1 MSNLYCVDYEIML
14 AESTQPYP
22 GTGVW
27 LFESDDFCTWAKQST
42 SGICWLWG
50 HAGFG
55 KSVIARAVVET
66 LKARTALVSAVS
78 PLGKSI
84 VVHYFFRD
92 EKMETLSELSFLR
105 SILHQLVLEF
115 PQILTAIDLVRAS
128 YSRNKRDHEENFRIA
143 PNWMWNA
150 LETVLGMEVLKN
162 AVLIIDAL
170 DELLDRDLVSIL
182 DTLIGIVRSQNESHK
197 SHRLKVIIFSRP
209 RSSITKAL
217 TRGRAQ
223 DIKIEIGQEETRRDL
238 ETYIFSAVE
247 EYGKENSF
255 PKDIIA
261 RIQSHILSGAD
272 GMFLWAHLAWEH
284 FKQGVKIWTRRNIN
298 KQLSTLGSLPHG
310 LEELYRKLFHYMDDD
325 AKDQLN
331 QVFMFICAAA
341 RPLGCDEL
349 GEMLSFEGG
358 DPLEKDIPFDIE
370 KALQDHCSNL
380 FRINLEGSVQFVHL
394 SLKEYL
400 LKQLLKVDI
409 SFVHQHI
416 LRHCF
421 SYLNSHSFKRDVVED
436 RGDWARPARKGCIL
450 HRQYVLYNYYAA
462 YLTYHLE
469 QIPQDDYIWIEY
481 SKIMRDRDVFHAVTW
496 TRHKDHVLHVP
507 PPLYVGLTPLRHAL
521 RIRSLHL
528 VTKFVE
534 SGYDIDE
541 EAAVPE
547 PGSNKNM
554 GYYVIGE
561 ATTALHSYVCDP
573 EVVALLLQH
582 GANPN
587 VRDFLKRTALHA
599 AILYQGTFAVKAL
612 LALSNIDVNAED
624 FKGETPLHYQSAMG
638 VLPTLIFDKR
648 VDVSKVNGNGLSAMA
663 LSAFW
668 GDESVFNGFVD
679 GQDFDLSEYDE
690 GFSPLICAAKQGWKG
705 ITCRMLEGVTD
716 VNEHR
721 GFDKKSIVHWAVI
734 NEWED
739 VLQTAVHCGN
749 ADVNAIDLSGK
760 TGLHYAA
767 QMGLFR
773 MARQLLRYGAS
784 ARIQDAAHRTAVH
797 TAAVEGFADTLRPL
811 ILESDCDPQD
821 VDAQN
826 RSLVHWAAS
835 CDWAFLMMT
844 VLEMPSIETTKRDHH
859 GRTACHIAAL
869 CGCPNVLKVFV
880 GLDLFDASEVDAYGN
895 TCLHL
900 AARGQ
905 SMTAV
910 NLLLRY
916 YDIQKHRVNCW
927 GQTALD
933 VALVYAATEIADILV
948 EAQVRRRAAH
958 DPHDVESGCTA
969 GQSVDEYEQTP
980 DHLSLVQRQT
990 VVKNRKPKHDREVR
1004 TPVIPY

>member
-1 MSNLYCVDYEIML
+1 ML

-27 LFESDDFCTWAKQST
+27 LFESDDFRTWAKQST

-66 LKARTALVSAVS
+66 LKARTALASTLS

-84 VVHYFFRD
+84 VIHYFFRD

-105 SILHQLVLEF
+105 SVLHQLVLEF

-128 YSRNKRDHEENFRIA
+128 HSRSKHDHEKNFQID

-150 LETVLGMEVLKN
+150 LETVLRMDMLKN
-162 AVLIIDAL
+162 AVLVIDAL
-170 DELLDRDLVSIL
+170 DELPDSNLVSIL
-182 DTLIGIVRSQNESHK
+182 NTLISIVRTHNENDESQQ
-197 SHRLKVIIFSRP
+197 LKVIIFSRP

-217 TRGRAQ
+217 GKGTAQ
-223 DIKIEIGQEETRRDL
+223 NIEIGREETRRDL

-247 EYGKENSF
+247 EYGKDNSF

-261 RIQSHILSGAD
+261 QIQRHILSGAD

-349 GEMLSFEGG
+349 GEMLSFEDEGS
-358 DPLEKDIPFDIE
+358 LEKDIPFDIE

-380 FRINLEGSVQFVHL
+380 FRINLEGSVHFVHL

-416 LRHCF
+416 LRHCLG
-421 SYLNSHSFKRDVVED
+421 YLNLHRFKRDVDED
-436 RGDWARPARKGCIL
+436 RMRPAKKGCIL
-450 HRQYVLYNYYAA
+450 HQRYVLYNYYAT

-469 QIPQDDYIWIEY
+469 QIPQDDHIWIEY
-481 SKIMRDRDVFHAVTW
+481 SKIMRDRHVFHAVTW
-496 TRHKDHVLHVP
+496 PKHKDHVVDVP
-507 PPLYVGLTPLRHAL
+507 PPLYVGMTPLRHVL

-528 VTKFVE
+528 VPKFVE

-541 EAAVPE
+541 EAAVPA
-547 PGSNKNM
+547 PSSSKTLVF
-554 GYYVIGE
+554 YVYGE
-561 ATTALHSYVCDP
+561 GTTALHSYICDP
-573 EVVALLLQH
+573 EVVALLLQN

-587 VRDFLKRTALHA
+587 VRDFLERTALHA
-599 AILYQGTFAVKAL
+599 AIFNHGTFAVKAL

-624 FKGETPLHYQSAMG
+624 FRGETPLHYQAAVG
-638 VLPTLIFDKR
+638 VLPTLIFDRR
-648 VDVSKVNGNGLSAMA
+648 VDVSRVNNNGLSAMA

-668 GDESVFNGFVD
+668 GDKSIFSGFVD
-679 GQDFDLSEYDE
+679 GDDFDLNEYGE
-690 GFSPLICAAKQGWKG
+690 GFSPLICAAKQSWKG
-705 ITCRMLEGVTD
+705 ITCRLLRGVTD
-716 VNEHR
+716 VNKHR
-721 GFDKKSIVHWAVI
+721 GFDEKSIVHWAVI

-749 ADVNAIDLSGK
+749 ADVNAVDLSGR

-767 QMGLFR
+767 QLGLFR
-773 MARQLLRYGAS
+773 MARQLVRYGAS

-835 CDWAFLMMT
+835 CDWGFLMMT
-844 VLEMPSIETTKRDHH
+844 VLEMPLIETTKRDHH

-869 CGCPNVLKVFV
+869 CGCPNVLKVFMD
-880 GLDLFDASEVDAYGN
+880 LDLFDASEVDAYGN

-905 SMTAV
+905 SITAV

-916 YDIQKHRVNCW
+916 YDIQKHRVNRW

-933 VALVYAATEIADILV
+933 VALAYEATEIADILV
-948 EAQVRRRAAH
+948 KAQLRRRAAH
-958 DPHDVESGCTA
+958 DPHQIESRCTA
-969 GQSVDEYEQTP
+969 GQGIDDYEQTP
-980 DHLSLVQRQT
+980 DHLALMRRQIWL
-990 VVKNRKPKHDREVR
+990 KDQKSKHKRNS
-1004 TPVIPY
+1004 IFK